1 MDMKMMSK
9 SEQQGK
15 TGILGNLG
23 LVPLFVIILGGIM
36 LLFALAIG
44 TASYFLVRAN
54 QSLDYVTQEI
64 DVRLGL
70 SNSSNHLRTAR
81 LLIIQAGAAVRVGD
95 TEVFNN
101 NLKQAEQRIAS
112 SKDAFKVYENRT
124 VKTDTDLALEPEL
137 NKAYNDYVE
146 KGIMPMLKAAKDGY
160 FEEILTHESE
170 EVRVLDEA
178 YNKPLLKAIAFR
190 TERAKA
196 LNSNA
201 QYQAMMGYTL
211 MAVSF
216 AIAIAMTLL
225 TFMFLRGTL
234 IKPMNRL
241 VQRIQRIAQGD
252 LTQPNETY
260 GKNEIGILSQ
270 NIQQMQASLVHTV
283 STVRDSADSIY
294 QGTTEITAGNSD
306 LSSRTEQQAAAIEET
321 AASMEQLT
329 ATVKQNSD
337 NAHHASQLA
346 SNASGKAKQG
356 GEIVENVVNTM
367 NSISGSSRKISEIT
381 NVINSI
387 AFQTN
392 ILALNAA
399 VEAARAGEQGRG
411 FAVVAGEVRSL
422 AQRSAQAA
430 KEIEGLISESV
441 SLVHSG
447 SEQVDKAGQTMHEI
461 VQAVSSVTDIMNEIA
476 SASDEQSRGI
486 TQVGQ
491 AISEMDSVTQQN
503 AALVQQA
510 SAAASSLEEQ
520 AMVLTRA
527 VSAFKLT
534 GHRQDKG
541 YAPAPLASKPLL
553 ATSTAALSSSS
564 SAKSGNDNWE
574 TF

>member
-1 MDMKMMSK
+1 MKMMSK

>member
-1 MDMKMMSK
+1 MKMMSK

-112 SKDAFKVYENRT
+112 SKDAFKVYENRA

-225 TFMFLRGTL
+225 TFLFLRGTL

-294 QGTTEITAGNSD
+294 QGTTEISAGNSD

-447 SEQVDKAGQTMHEI
+447 SELVDKAGQTMHEI

-527 VSAFKLT
+527 VSAFKLI
-534 GHRQDKG
+534 GHHQDKG
-541 YAPAPLASKPLL
+541 YTPAPLAPKPQL

-564 SAKSGNDNWE
+564 STKSGSDNWE

>member
-1 MDMKMMSK
+1 MKMMSK

-564 SAKSGNDNWE
+564 NAKSGNDNWE

>member
-112 SKDAFKVYENRT
+112 SKDAFKVYENRA
-124 VKTDTDLALEPEL
+124 VKTDTDLALEPDL

-225 TFMFLRGTL
+225 TFLFLRGTL

-294 QGTTEITAGNSD
+294 QGTTEISAGNSD

-447 SEQVDKAGQTMHEI
+447 SELVDKAGQTMHEI

-527 VSAFKLT
+527 VSAFKLI
-534 GHRQDKG
+534 GHHQDKG
-541 YAPAPLASKPLL
+541 YTPAPLAPKPQL

-564 SAKSGNDNWE
+564 STKSGSDNWE